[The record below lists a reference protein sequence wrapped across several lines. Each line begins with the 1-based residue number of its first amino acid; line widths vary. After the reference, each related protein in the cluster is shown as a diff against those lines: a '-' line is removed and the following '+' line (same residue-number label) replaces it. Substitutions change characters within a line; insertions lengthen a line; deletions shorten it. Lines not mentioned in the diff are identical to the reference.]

1 MELIDRSRRS
11 YRASGCENGLA
22 IIKFFGFLLFVLLNP
37 FGLDQQSD
45 DYTQSV
51 LVKHL
56 SPWYPPA
63 GQDHVSAVV
72 ITDDAAESFAGGYP
86 LPFDAHASVLKRIMC
101 RDPAAV
107 FVDLN
112 FRTVRGSAQ
121 DMSRLIDALSF
132 RVGPEGCG
140 PRTPQQL
147 ARGDFA
153 PVFIA
158 VVRNERSR
166 CVAWTDA
173 SAQACPNMVPLKQ
186 FRQVAIPLNI
196 TGILKH
202 GRYIL
207 TAEGRNPD
215 GSDQTQLTPAMAMAQ
230 AVCRRQPG
238 DLPFCDAAPLS
249 TSDPLVL
256 QWGYYPSAWTLSRY
270 SMDGCEALTAAEAD
284 TGTKLSSLMRLISG
298 GVSQD
303 TSAPHH
309 FAQDRPVQ
317 ACPYTDYVEA
327 DGLILP
333 DDDADEALDALIKD
347 RAVVYGA
354 DITAL
359 PDEIT
364 SPVQGVLPGL
374 FAHAMAVDNL
384 LSYGDGYWRDPPAVF
399 AGLDLPQ
406 IAEILLALLFTGFT
420 VGVSRGWIA
429 GNWPRYALVP
439 VYLLGATLFVVAVN
453 LAFVLGMAWPPL
465 NLVALAVLVIA
476 ETPLCLARQTNN

>member
-1 MELIDRSRRS
+1 MIERSGRS
-11 YRASGCENGLA
+11 HRASRCETGLA
-22 IIKFFGFLLFVLLNP
+22 IVKFFGFLLFVLFNP

-63 GQDHVSAVV
+63 GQDRVSAVV
-72 ITDDAAESFAGGYP
+72 ITDDAAESLAGGYP

-101 RDPAAV
+101 RDPAAI
-107 FVDLN
+107 FIDLN
-112 FRTVRGSAQ
+112 FRTVRGSPQ
-121 DMSRLIDALSF
+121 DMSRLVDALSF

-147 ARGDFA
+147 AKGDFA

-158 VVRNERSR
+158 VVRNEQSR

-173 SAQACPNMVPLKQ
+173 SAQACPDMAPLKR

-196 TGILKH
+196 TGILQH
-202 GRYIL
+202 GRYVL

-215 GSDQTQLTPAMAMAQ
+215 GRARKQLTPAMAMAQ
-230 AVCRRQPG
+230 AVCRRRPG
-238 DLPFCDAAPLS
+238 DLPFCDAAPRA

-256 QWGYYPSAWTLSRY
+256 QWGYYPSAWALSRY
-270 SMDGCEALTAAEAD
+270 SMEGCEALTAAEAD
-284 TGTKLSSLMRLISG
+284 AGTRLSSLMRLVTDG
-298 GVSQD
+298 FSQD
-303 TSAPHH
+303 TASPHH

-317 ACPYTDYVEA
+317 ACPYTDYVDA
-327 DGLILP
+327 DRLILP
-333 DDDADEALDALIKD
+333 NDDADAALDALIKD
-347 RAVVYGA
+347 RAVIYGA

-359 PDEIT
+359 PDEVT

-384 LSYGDGYWRDPPAVF
+384 LSYGDAYWRDPPPVF
-399 AGLDLPQ
+399 AGLDVPQ
-406 IAEILLALLFTGFT
+406 LGEILLALLFTGFT

-429 GNWPRYALVP
+429 GTWPRYALVP
-439 VYLLGATLFVVAVN
+439 AYLLGAAFFVVVVN
-453 LAFVLGMAWPPL
+453 LAFVFGMAWPPL
-465 NLVALAVLVIA
+465 NVVALAVLVVA
-476 ETPLCLARQTNN
+476 ETPLCVGKADEQHI